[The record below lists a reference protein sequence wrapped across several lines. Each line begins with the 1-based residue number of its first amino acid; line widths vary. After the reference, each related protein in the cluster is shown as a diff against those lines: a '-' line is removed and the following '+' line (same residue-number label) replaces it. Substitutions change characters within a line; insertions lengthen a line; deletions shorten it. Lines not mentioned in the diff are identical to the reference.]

1 MLHVPPSS
9 SALPMTTWRFRP
21 LLLAL
26 LLLLLLY
33 PYVEGRRLVLEGLM
47 AAVLLAGLYSV
58 SRKTRLLWLSCLLG
72 ISTFLAK
79 ALSLTTANQHMEVAS
94 QGGAA
99 LFLSYTTALIL
110 WHVLA
115 ETEITS
121 DTLYGAVCVY
131 LLSGVTWMTLY
142 RVIETA
148 HPGSFAVSAAQHPG
162 QVVTWSDLVFFSFVT
177 LTTLGYGD
185 ILPVTSPARSLAV
198 LEAVF
203 GVLYPAI
210 LVARLVGLY
219 RPPASSR

>member
-1 MLHVPPSS
+1 
-9 SALPMTTWRFRP
+9 
-21 LLLAL
+21 
-26 LLLLLLY
+26 
-33 PYVEGRRLVLEGLM
+33 
-47 AAVLLAGLYSV
+47 
-58 SRKTRLLWLSCLLG
+58 
-72 ISTFLAK
+72 
-79 ALSLTTANQHMEVAS
+79 MEVAS
-94 QGGAA
+94 QVGAA

-131 LLSGVTWMTLY
+131 LLSGVTWMTLS
-142 RVIETA
+142 RVIETL

-162 QVVTWSDLVFFSFVT
+162 QGVTWSDLVFFSFVT

-185 ILPVTSPARSLAV
+185 MLPVTSPARSLVV

-219 RPPASSR
+219 RPPTSSR